1 MSNAAAEPAISN
13 VAPQQIVISGL
24 EEPVKTYQQQRSLQD
39 SVHDNSSCFNHPII
53 QKLYDS
59 VKPKGDEDSFI
70 RDYSILDGYI
80 NNLNIRTEQ
89 SVRGFFT
96 TGMECLVNKT
106 PLYFKNC
113 PNTSLTFVY
122 DQGPHPI
129 NYFKNALNGM
139 FISDA
144 VDTAPKLT
152 NQSQRPVL
160 FTTPQN
166 VIQVPGSYIG
176 FNEAVVRSVV
186 FSGFSSF
193 KDKVQCKIIIH
204 ARLNDQSPYRWF
216 DLSQNFEE
224 NNTGLIGYTLLNDA
238 LTNAK
243 FKRSNDKNTGFF
255 IGNANARKILEKPTD
270 QVKPI
275 VALCI
280 VVAKLLGDFS
290 SALASSPTIRKTYTD
305 GRKMYGN
312 QEEPIRIP
320 EMVIHVSGDRLC
332 SFEALRQD
340 ADTIKTSPRNTDG
353 IIPIQYTPGVDANEE
368 IDYKQRFD
376 TIKAE
381 IIQRF
386 NDLLIDVNA
395 FSIYKYKVD
404 GNVVSDQN
412 KQKLDDYTKNLSLNI
427 RTAKDIIERY
437 INTISGDDR
446 TKYETLYREK
456 IRLMPQAP
464 LISTPIK
471 DGYRKNLSTKFH
483 IYRLSSFQ
491 KLTINLR
498 DDVYNIMKSDTGGKR
513 KLRSK
518 RLRRTLRRLRGGQK
532 PTKERALADFDN
544 LRYSIRERMLNFASS
559 TNTID
564 YDSNQPDFLIEK
576 LTYISKL
583 QYGIS
588 INDFIELVKQNKHEV
603 TDEQEI
609 QWAAKQPGGNVL
621 GKRSS
626 GIYVA
631 DYDEEFMKEVE
642 EVINEMNYQIE
653 QNREDA
659 DYIELI
665 ESIPNEIVD
674 YPPPTDDTMSY
685 NETSTNIKEE
695 GSSTPSYRAST
706 PNSEPQTLPINRS
719 EPNSDTE
726 YSQNSQPIRRMSYI
740 DGGRKRKTYRRIRL
754 F

>member
-1 MSNAAAEPAISN
+1 MSNAAESTAISN
-13 VAPQQIVISGL
+13 AAPQPIVISGL
-24 EEPVKTYQQQRSLQD
+24 EEPVKTYQRQRSLQD

-80 NNLNIRTEQ
+80 NNLNVRTEQ

-166 VIQVPGSYIG
+166 VIKVPGSYIG
-176 FNEAVVRSVV
+176 FNEDVVQSVV
-186 FSGFSSF
+186 FSDFSSVL
-193 KDKVQCKIIIH
+193 DKVQCKIIIR
-204 ARLNDQSPYRWF
+204 ARLNDQSLYRWF
-216 DLSQNFEE
+216 DLSQNFKE
-224 NNTGLIGYTLLNDA
+224 NNTGLIGYTLLDDA
-238 LTNAK
+238 RTNAK

-290 SALASSPTIRKTYTD
+290 SALASSPIIHQTYTS

-312 QEEPIRIP
+312 EEPISIP

-353 IIPIQYTPGVDANEE
+353 IIPIQYTPGVNSNVK
-368 IDYKQRFD
+368 IDYNQRFD
-376 TIKAE
+376 RIKAE

-404 GNVVSDQN
+404 GKVVSDQN
-412 KQKLDDYTKNLSLNI
+412 KEKLDVYTKNLSLNI
-427 RTAKDIIERY
+427 GTAKGIIERY

-446 TKYETLYREK
+446 KKYETLYREK

-483 IYRLSSFQ
+483 IHKLSSYQ
-491 KLTINLR
+491 QLTINLR
-498 DDVYNIMKSDTGGKR
+498 DDVYKIMNSNTGGKR

-518 RLRRTLRRLRGGQK
+518 RLRRTLRRSRGGQK

-544 LRYSIRERMLNFASS
+544 LRYSIRERMLKFASS

-564 YDSNQPDFLIEK
+564 YDSNQPDVLKEK
-576 LTYISKL
+576 LIYISKL

-588 INDFIELVKQNKHEV
+588 INDFIELVKQNNHEV

-609 QWAAKQPGGNVL
+609 QWAAKQPGDNVL

-642 EVINEMNYQIE
+642 EVINEMKYQDE

-674 YPPPTDDTMSY
+674 YKPPPTDATMSD
-685 NETSTNIKEE
+685 NETSTNIKEKVP
-695 GSSTPSYRAST
+695 STPSYRAST